1 MINFI
6 GQCMIILARSL
17 KYIFKGRVNK
27 TATLKEI
34 ANIGFDSLGIAV
46 IIVFVAGCV
55 LSLQLSKQ
63 FIQSGAEGYTGAVV
77 AFALLREIAP
87 GFAALAI
94 GARSGT
100 AMAATIANMQITE
113 QVDALKILKVDPI
126 LYLIA
131 PRILASTICVPL
143 VVIICGLAGIY
154 GGLIVAQATI
164 NLHPNRFLYSMW
176 VQMDIYDIYIGL
188 IKAVVF
194 GLIIST
200 VSCTRGYLTRGG
212 ARDVG
217 NATIS
222 ASISTTIALILADF
236 LMSWIFFAD

>member
-6 GQCMIILARSL
+6 GQCIIILFRSL
-17 KYIFKGRVNK
+17 KYIFKGRVDK

-34 ANIGFDSLGIAV
+34 ANIGFDSLGIAI
-46 IIVFVAGCV
+46 IIVFVAGSV
-55 LSLQLSKQ
+55 LSLQLCKQ
-63 FIQSGAEGYTGAVV
+63 LIQSGAEGYTGAVV
-77 AFALLREIAP
+77 AFALLRELAP

-113 QVDALKILKVDPI
+113 QIDALKILRVDPI

-131 PRILASTICVPL
+131 PRILASMICVPL

-154 GGLIVAQATI
+154 GGLIVAQGTI
-164 NLHPNRFLYSMW
+164 NLHPNRFLYSIW
-176 VQMDIYDIYIGL
+176 IQTEIYDIWVGL

-194 GLIIST
+194 GIIIAT

-212 ARDVG
+212 AKDVG

-236 LMSWIFFAD
+236 IMSWTFFAD